1 MTAWTTQV
9 PLGVLGTGWALP
21 GTPVSTGALM
31 AMMVERF
38 GFSRA
43 REASAVA
50 RRLGIVSRHL
60 GRPFAA
66 ARESARQGQ
75 SNPELAAAAV
85 AAALAEAEMVPGD
98 LGYLIAHTAT
108 PAQDLPANVANVAD
122 LLGFAGPIV
131 ELRQACTGFGNA
143 LMVAHGLIAANPG
156 RPVAIVG
163 SETGS
168 QYFDPRKLNDDAG
181 QIVNMIQMGD
191 AAGAIVLGAPQA
203 HRPRIAASWFGGV
216 GLGLRPGISRDA
228 GARHFDHDFAGIRCT
243 GHRLF
248 DAGAA
253 TAMALGF
260 PPGSA
265 DHIIPHQVSGRI
277 GTLVAAHLGLD
288 AAQMRV
294 SADRYGNTG
303 SAAIWLALA
312 QLRQRGIGAGERAV
326 VLGAE
331 ASKHFH
337 AGFAYVH

>member
-1 MTAWTTQV
+1 MTTWTTQV
-9 PLGVLGTGWALP
+9 PLGVLGTAWAVP
-21 GTPVSTGALM
+21 GNPVSTEALM
-31 AMMVERF
+31 ATMVERF
-38 GFSRA
+38 GFTRA

-50 RRLGIVSRHL
+50 RRLGIASRHL
-60 GRPFAA
+60 GRPFTTAREA
-66 ARESARQGQ
+66 ARGGQ
-75 SNPELAAAAV
+75 SNPELAAAAIG
-85 AAALAEAEMVPGD
+85 AALAEAGMVPRD

-108 PAQDLPANVANVAD
+108 PAQALPANVATVAD
-122 LLGFAGPIV
+122 LLGFDGPIV

-143 LMVAHGLIAANPG
+143 LMVAHGLIAANAG

-168 QYFDPRKLNDDAG
+168 QYFDPRTLNDDAG

-203 HRPRIAASWFGGV
+203 NHPRIAASWFGGV
-216 GLGLRPGISRDA
+216 GLGRPPGISRGA
-228 GARHFDHDFAGIRCT
+228 GARHFDHDFAAIRST

-253 TAMALGF
+253 TATALGF
-260 PPGSA
+260 PPAGA
-265 DHIIPHQVSGRI
+265 DHIVPHQVSGRI
-277 GTLVAAHLGLD
+277 GMLVAAHLELD
-288 AAQMRV
+288 AARMRV
-294 SADRYGNTG
+294 TADRYGNTG

-312 QLRQRGIGAGERAV
+312 QLRKRGIAAGEHAL